1 MERPNLSFR
10 TDTETVERLTVL
22 LTKAKRDPMARY
34 FTPTLSSIINE
45 ALRRGI
51 DDLEEEWGSDD

>member
-1 MERPNLSFR
+1 
-10 TDTETVERLTVL
+10 
-22 LTKAKRDPMARY
+22 MARY